1 MIEFCMKEK
10 KHKKKSAHLPAAD
23 TLASRQAKL
32 EHIAVELKQE
42 LFGIDDIIDQ
52 VIHAIR
58 AWYVWPEVITR
69 PVIVSLWGLT
79 GTGKTQL
86 VRSLAQKIGFYDRF
100 VEVQMDGFSNGTR
113 YGHNTISSILGDSN
127 LYEGEPGVLLLDE
140 FQRYRTIDAEKKDVK
155 VQRYQDVWTLLSDG
169 KLSPK
174 LSFLQTLEYKLADI
188 SYDQDNESNTEKKR
202 NRKKTFKLDAWDARD
217 LKSVLKLKEPLLDI
231 MRWSV
236 DEVRLRIDALR
247 QSETQWETDYS
258 KLLIFITGNL
268 DEMYNELAKRV
279 EDCDTDADVFHHMT
293 RKLSV
298 IDVKKALSKRFRPEQ
313 IARLGNGHIVYP
325 SLSRGA
331 YEKLIV
337 RTCSQYIDEV
347 QDSANMQF
355 VLSDAVL
362 DEIYLNGVFP
372 AQGTRPVF
380 STIHN
385 ILSNTLVNAALWA
398 LETGAT
404 QPKKQGKSSNSAATT
419 IIKIDLDATRTH
431 FVLRHQ
437 RKTHHLPARFE
448 INSLRKN
455 NSDDFKALLAVHEAA
470 HGLVYG
476 VLMQCPPQEIRI
488 NVASFQGGYNSYV
501 PHKADSKR
509 MCLDDICVSL
519 AGRVAESWVFGED
532 AITTGAYE
540 DYKKATQSAAQY
552 IRQFGFGDRLSHTDV
567 CTEMNEHVNTDVEP
581 TNQQIETLLQTQYAR
596 AQSILKK
603 HKKPF
608 KKLVSYLLT
617 HGSLPPEAFI
627 RIVSVKHSKPLEDAI
642 EPYAQAWQRFQR
654 I

>member
-1 MIEFCMKEK
+1 MKVK
-10 KHKKKSAHLPAAD
+10 KHKKKATSIPAAD
-23 TLASRQAKL
+23 ELTIRQAQL
-32 EHIAVELKQE
+32 QNIAAELKQE
-42 LFGIDDIIDQ
+42 LFGIDDIIDK
-52 VIHAIR
+52 VIHAIA
-58 AWYVWPEVITR
+58 AWYVWPDVITR
-69 PVIVSLWGLT
+69 PVIVPLWGLT

-86 VRSLAQKIGFYDRF
+86 VRSLAQKMGFYNRF

-113 YGHNTISSILGDSN
+113 YGHNTISSILADSN
-127 LYEGEPGVLLLDE
+127 LHEGEPGVLLLDE
-140 FQRYRTIDAEKKDVK
+140 FQRYRTIDAEQKDIK

-202 NRKKTFKLDAWDARD
+202 KRKKEFKLDAWDARD
-217 LKSVLKLKEPLLDI
+217 LKTALKLKEPLLEI
-231 MRWSV
+231 MRWSI
-236 DEVRLRIDALR
+236 DEVRGRIDALR
-247 QSETQWETDYS
+247 QSEIQWQTDYS

-268 DEMYNELAKRV
+268 DEMYQNLAKRV
-279 EDCDTDADVFHHMT
+279 EDCDTDADIFHHMT

-298 IDVKKALSKRFRPEQ
+298 IDVKKALSRRFRPEQ

-325 SLSRGA
+325 SLGKDA
-331 YEKLIV
+331 YQKLIV
-337 RTCSQYIDEV
+337 RTCNHYIEEV
-347 QDSANMQF
+347 QNSANMQF

-385 ILSNTLVNAALWA
+385 ILSSTLVNAALWA
-398 LETGAT
+398 IQNTT
-404 QPKKQGKSSNSAATT
+404 RKSAKTPVIT
-419 IIKIDLDATRTH
+419 IDLDAQRKN

-437 RKTHHLPARFE
+437 RSTHHLPAHFE

-455 NSDDFKALLAVHEAA
+455 NSTDFKALLAVHEAA

-488 NVASFQGGYNSYV
+488 NVASFQGGYNSYL
-501 PHKADSKR
+501 PQKANSKR

-540 DYKKATQSAAQY
+540 DYKIATQSAAQY
-552 IRQFGFGDRLSHTDV
+552 IRHLGFGARLSHTDV
-567 CTEMNEHVNTDVEP
+567 CTDTNENINTDVAP
-581 TNQQIETLLQTQYAR
+581 TNQQIETILQAQYTR
-596 AQSILKK
+596 AHSILKK
-603 HKKPF
+603 HKNAF
-608 KKLVSYLLT
+608 KKLVTHLLAHGAVSPEEFT
-617 HGSLPPEAFI
+617 H
-627 RIVSVKHSKPLEDAI
+627 IVSVKHKQPLEDAI
-642 EPYAQAWQRFQR
+642 EPYAAAWQRFKR
-654 I
+654 T